1 MVAGYGPSLA
11 GVVVVALTSG
21 QSGLKVWL
29 KACLNWRVNW
39 RWYAFAFFAP
49 FALMLS
55 TIAIYAAINGVT
67 PVSPFAGNVPLA
79 IANFAIVLVV
89 GGPMGEEFGWR
100 AYAMPWL
107 TAKFSWRTASLII
120 GIIWGLWHLP
130 LFYISGT
137 AQSQMPLLV
146 FMLNIIAGSVVFGWL
161 YQHTRPNIVPSIV
174 LHVSLNAW
182 AGILIIV
189 PTSTI
194 GGPFAMVT
202 TLLVIMAMFLL
213 VRRDRMLDMNVLS
226 KHRTDK
232 QISR

>member
-1 MVAGYGPSLA
+1 MAAGYGPSLA
-11 GVVVVALTSG
+11 GVIVVALASG
-21 QSGLKVWL
+21 RSGLKVWL
-29 KACLNWRVNW
+29 KACLNWRVSW

-55 TIAIYAAINGVT
+55 TIAIYAAINGAT
-67 PVSPFAGNVPLA
+67 PVSPFAGNVSLA

-89 GGPMGEEFGWR
+89 GGPIGEEFGWR

-137 AQSQMPLLV
+137 AQSQMSMPI
-146 FMLNIIAGSVVFGWL
+146 FMLNIIAGSVLFGWL
-161 YQHTRPNIVPSIV
+161 YQHTRLSIVPSIV
-174 LHVSLNAW
+174 LHMSLNAW

-189 PTSTI
+189 PTATT

-202 TLLVIMAMFLL
+202 TLLVIIALFLAI
-213 VRRDRMLDMNVLS
+213 RRDRVLDINVLS
-226 KHRTDK
+226 EHQTFP
-232 QISR
+232 QIS